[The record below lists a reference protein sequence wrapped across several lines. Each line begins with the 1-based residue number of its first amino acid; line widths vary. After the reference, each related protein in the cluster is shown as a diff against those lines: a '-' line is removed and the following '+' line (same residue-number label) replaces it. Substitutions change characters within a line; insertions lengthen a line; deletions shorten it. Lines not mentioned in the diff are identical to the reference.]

1 MMLRRNRPRWCPT
14 SACSRQMWVFALL
27 LLLTVTSA
35 AQERNASPSG
45 SGGAFRISGTV
56 VNAINDQPLAG
67 AYVTMTAVQ
76 GTAAR
81 TVMTAAD
88 GAFRFDGVRAGK
100 YALSAERRG
109 FASQQYQQHENFSTA
124 IAAGPALDSG
134 NIVFRVVPDASFSG
148 RIADEQGDA
157 VRNARVMLIREQ
169 VAEGRAIKAI
179 VANVITD
186 DQGRYHFAHLKP
198 GAFYIA
204 VSARPWY
211 AQAPFMGRMDF
222 RAGSVSTFVGFGGG
236 STGAPSNPALDAAYP
251 LTLYPDVTDPA
262 SASAITLHAGDR
274 ASADI
279 TLRVVPALHVRINH
293 ATSEGDRQ
301 QFANATLVQMIF
313 DGIEV
318 PVQTS
323 TSGMGGNANLVSGI
337 PPGHY
342 LLHLTPNGRRFQQMP
357 QPLNEESAQ
366 PARVREVDLVSDTE
380 LDASAMTPTATVS
393 GTVKL
398 ANGQAP
404 AKPPTIVLRRGA
416 MRRNFDARAN
426 AGGEFTFPQGFAAGT
441 YEVMMSSGDDL
452 FIRSVTAS
460 GAKIAGRMLHIG
472 GSDAVKLSVVAS
484 AGAGKIEG
492 TASRDGKPQ
501 SGAMILLVPQDP
513 ENNLPLFR
521 RDQSDSDGSFTLS
534 PVLPGRY
541 TLLALENGW
550 DLQWGDAAVLKPFL
564 ANGDPIVVDTKANH
578 NMRVKVQ

>member
-45 SGGAFRISGTV
+45 SGGQFRISGTA
-56 VNAINDQPLAG
+56 VNAINDQPLGG
-67 AYVTMTAVQ
+67 AYVTITAVQ
-76 GTAAR
+76 GAAAR

-100 YALSAERRG
+100 YQLSAERRG

-134 NIVFRVVPDASFSG
+134 NIVFRIVPDASFSG

-157 VRNARVMLIREQ
+157 VANARVMLIREQ
-169 VAEGRAIKAI
+169 VAEGRAIKAL
-179 VANVITD
+179 VANVATD
-186 DQGRYHFAHLKP
+186 DQGRYHFGHLKP
-198 GAFYIA
+198 GAYYLA

-211 AQAPFMGRMDF
+211 AQAPGPR
-222 RAGSVSTFVGFGGG
+222 GGIVAERG
-236 STGAPSNPALDAAYP
+236 INVQDNSALDVAYP
-251 LTLYPDVTDPA
+251 LTFYPDVTDAA

-279 TLRVVPALHVRINH
+279 MLRVVPALHVRINH

-313 DGIEV
+313 DGLEV

-342 LLHLTPNGRRFQQMP
+342 LLRVTPNGRRFPRMP
-357 QPLNEESAQ
+357 QPPSEESGQ

-404 AKPPTIVLRRGA
+404 AKPSTIVLRRGA
-416 MRRNFDARAN
+416 MRRAFDARAN
-426 AGGEFTFPQGFAAGT
+426 AGGEFAFPQGFATGT
-441 YEVMMSSGDDL
+441 YEVVMSSGDDL
-452 FIRSVTAS
+452 FIRSVTAT
-460 GAKIAGRMLHIG
+460 GAKIAGRMLHIS
-472 GSDAVKLSVVAS
+472 GSDAVKLSVVVS
-484 AGAGKIEG
+484 AGTGKIEG
-492 TASRDGKPQ
+492 VALRDGKPQ
-501 SGAMILLVPQDP
+501 SGVMILLVPQDP

-550 DLQWGDAAVLKPFL
+550 DLQWSDAAVLKPFL
-564 ANGDPIVVDTKANH
+564 ANGDPIVVDTKGNH
-578 NMRVKVQ
+578 NLRVKVQ

>member
-1 MMLRRNRPRWCPT
+1 MLRRNRPRWCPT

-236 STGAPSNPALDAAYP
+236 STGAPSNPALDVAYP

-301 QFANATLVQMIF
+301 QFANATVIA
-313 DGIEV
+313 EC
-318 PVQTS
+318 
-323 TSGMGGNANLVSGI
+323 
-337 PPGHY
+337 
-342 LLHLTPNGRRFQQMP
+342 
-357 QPLNEESAQ
+357 
-366 PARVREVDLVSDTE
+366 
-380 LDASAMTPTATVS
+380 
-393 GTVKL
+393 
-398 ANGQAP
+398 
-404 AKPPTIVLRRGA
+404 
-416 MRRNFDARAN
+416 RNN
-426 AGGEFTFPQGFAAGT
+426 FA
-441 YEVMMSSGDDL
+441 
-452 FIRSVTAS
+452 
-460 GAKIAGRMLHIG
+460 
-472 GSDAVKLSVVAS
+472 
-484 AGAGKIEG
+484 
-492 TASRDGKPQ
+492 
-501 SGAMILLVPQDP
+501 
-513 ENNLPLFR
+513 
-521 RDQSDSDGSFTLS
+521 
-534 PVLPGRY
+534 
-541 TLLALENGW
+541 
-550 DLQWGDAAVLKPFL
+550 
-564 ANGDPIVVDTKANH
+564 
-578 NMRVKVQ
+578 

>member
-1 MMLRRNRPRWCPT
+1 
-14 SACSRQMWVFALL
+14 MWVFALL

-45 SGGAFRISGTV
+45 SGGQFRISGTA
-56 VNAINDQPLAG
+56 VNAINDQPLGG
-67 AYVTMTAVQ
+67 AYVTITAVQ
-76 GTAAR
+76 GAAAR

-100 YALSAERRG
+100 YQLSAERRG

-134 NIVFRVVPDASFSG
+134 NIVFRIVPDASFSG

-157 VRNARVMLIREQ
+157 VANARVMLIREQ
-169 VAEGRAIKAI
+169 VAEGRAIKAL
-179 VANVITD
+179 VANVATD
-186 DQGRYHFAHLKP
+186 DQGRYHFGHLKP
-198 GAFYIA
+198 GAYYLA

-211 AQAPFMGRMDF
+211 AQAPGPR
-222 RAGSVSTFVGFGGG
+222 GGIVAERG
-236 STGAPSNPALDAAYP
+236 INVQDNSALDVAYP
-251 LTLYPDVTDPA
+251 LTFYPDVTDAA

-279 TLRVVPALHVRINH
+279 MLRVVPALHVRINH

-313 DGIEV
+313 DGLEV

-342 LLHLTPNGRRFQQMP
+342 LLRVTPNGRRFPRMP
-357 QPLNEESAQ
+357 QPPSEESGQ

-404 AKPPTIVLRRGA
+404 AKPSTIVLRRGA
-416 MRRNFDARAN
+416 MRRAFDARAN
-426 AGGEFTFPQGFAAGT
+426 AGGEFAFPQGFATGT
-441 YEVMMSSGDDL
+441 YEVVMSSGDDL
-452 FIRSVTAS
+452 FIRSVTAT
-460 GAKIAGRMLHIG
+460 GAKIAGRMLHIS
-472 GSDAVKLSVVAS
+472 GSDAVKLSVVVS
-484 AGAGKIEG
+484 AGTGKIEG
-492 TASRDGKPQ
+492 VALRDGKPQ
-501 SGAMILLVPQDP
+501 SGVMILLVPQDP

-550 DLQWGDAAVLKPFL
+550 DLQWSDAAVLKPFL
-564 ANGDPIVVDTKANH
+564 ANGDPIVVDTKGNH
-578 NMRVKVQ
+578 NLRVKVQ

>member
-1 MMLRRNRPRWCPT
+1 
-14 SACSRQMWVFALL
+14 MWVFALL

-45 SGGAFRISGTV
+45 SGGQFRISGTV
-56 VNAINDQPLAG
+56 VNAINDQPLGG
-67 AYVTMTAVQ
+67 AYVTITAVQ
-76 GTAAR
+76 GAAAR

-109 FASQQYQQHENFSTA
+109 FASQQFQQHENFSTA

-134 NIVFRVVPDASFSG
+134 NIVFRVVPDAAFSG

-157 VRNARVMLIREQ
+157 VGNARVMLIREQ

-179 VANVITD
+179 VANVATD

-198 GAFYIA
+198 GAYYLA

-211 AQAPFMGRMDF
+211 TQGVFMGRM
-222 RAGSVSTFVGFGGG
+222 GFGGIG
-236 STGAPSNPALDAAYP
+236 GGGGGGTGFVQGIGGAPNNPALDVAYP

-279 TLRVVPALHVRINH
+279 MLRAVPALHVRINH

-301 QFANATLVQMIF
+301 QFTYATLAQMIF

-342 LLHLTPNGRRFQQMP
+342 LLRVTPNGRRFQQMP
-357 QPLNEESAQ
+357 QPPSEESGQ
-366 PARVREVDLVSDTE
+366 PARVREVDLVADTE
-380 LDASAMTPTATVS
+380 LDAGEMTPTATVS

-416 MRRNFDARAN
+416 MRRAFDARAN
-426 AGGEFTFPQGFAAGT
+426 ASGEFTFPQGFAAGT

-452 FIRSVTAS
+452 FIRSVTAT
-460 GAKIAGRMLHIG
+460 GAKIAGRMLRIG
-472 GSDAVKLSVVAS
+472 GSDAVKLSLAVS
-484 AGAGKIEG
+484 SGAGKIEG
-492 TASRDGKPQ
+492 TALRDGKPQ

-534 PVLPGRY
+534 LVLPGRY

-564 ANGDPIVVDTKANH
+564 ANGDPIVVDTKGNH

>member
-1 MMLRRNRPRWCPT
+1 MTLRRDHHRWCRWCPT
-14 SACSRQMWVFALL
+14 SACSWQMWVFMLL
-27 LLLTVTSA
+27 LLLTVAAA
-35 AQERNASPSG
+35 AQERNAPSSG
-45 SGGAFRISGTV
+45 SGGAFQISGTV
-56 VNAINDQPLAG
+56 VNAIHGQPLGG
-67 AYVTMTAVQ
+67 AYVTITAVQ
-76 GTAAR
+76 GRAAR
-81 TVMTAAD
+81 TVMTGAG
-88 GAFRFDGVRAGK
+88 GAFLIGGVRAGK

-109 FASQQYQQHENFSTA
+109 FASQQYQQHEGFSTA
-124 IAAGPALDSG
+124 IAVGAALDPA

-148 RIADEQGDA
+148 RIADEQGHA
-157 VRNARVMLIREQ
+157 VRNARAMLIREQ

-179 VANVITD
+179 VANVATD

-198 GAFYIA
+198 GAYYLA

-211 AQAPFMGRMDF
+211 AESFFAGGRGGF
-222 RAGSVSTFVGFGGG
+222 FGPNVGGNIGGR
-236 STGAPSNPALDAAYP
+236 TNPALDVAYP
-251 LTLYPDVTDPA
+251 LTFYPDVTDSA

-279 TLRVVPALHVRINH
+279 MLRAVPALHVQINH

-301 QFANATLVQMIF
+301 QFASATLVQIIF

-323 TSGMGGNANLVSGI
+323 TRGMGGNANLVSGI

-342 LLHLTPNGRRFQQMP
+342 LLRVSPNARRFQRMA
-357 QPLNEESAQ
+357 QPPNEESEQ
-366 PARVREVDLVSDTE
+366 PARVREVDLVADTE
-380 LDASAMTPTATVS
+380 LDAGEMAPAATVS

-404 AKPPTIVLRRGA
+404 AKPPAIVLRRGA
-416 MRRNFDARAN
+416 MRRTFDARAN
-426 AGGEFTFPQGFAAGT
+426 AGGEFAFPQGFAAGT
-441 YEVMMSSGDDL
+441 YEVVMSSGDDL
-452 FIRSVTAS
+452 FIRSVTAT
-460 GAKIAGRMLHIG
+460 GAKIAGRMLRIS
-472 GSDAVKLSVVAS
+472 GSDAVKLSVVVS
-484 AGAGKIEG
+484 AGMGKIEG
-492 TASRDGKPQ
+492 VALRDGKPQ

-550 DLQWGDAAVLKPFL
+550 DLQWSDAAVLKPFL
-564 ANGDPIVVDTKANH
+564 ANGEAILVDTKGNH
-578 NMRVKVQ
+578 NMRVTVQ

>member
-1 MMLRRNRPRWCPT
+1 MTLRRFLIGAFVC
-14 SACSRQMWVFALL
+14 AVALAA
-27 LLLTVTSA
+27 S
-35 AQERNASPSG
+35 AQERNAPSSG
-45 SGGAFRISGTV
+45 SGGQFQISGTV

-67 AYVTMTAVQ
+67 AYVTITAVQ
-76 GTAAR
+76 GAAAR
-81 TVMTAAD
+81 TVMTGAD

-109 FASQQYQQHENFSTA
+109 FASQQYQQHEGFSTA
-124 IAAGPALDSG
+124 IAVGPALDSG
-134 NIVFRVVPDASFSG
+134 NIVFRVLPDASFSG

-179 VANVITD
+179 LANVSTD

-198 GAFYIA
+198 GAYYLA
-204 VSARPWY
+204 VSARPWFT
-211 AQAPFMGRMDF
+211 QPF
-222 RAGSVSTFVGFGGG
+222 FGGG
-236 STGAPSNPALDAAYP
+236 RGGFVGPNGGGNIDVHANPALDVAYP
-251 LTLYPDVTDPA
+251 LTLYPDVTDSA

-279 TLRVVPALHVRINH
+279 TLHAVPALHVRIKH

-318 PVQTS
+318 PSQTT

-337 PPGHY
+337 SPGHY
-342 LLHLTPNGRRFQQMP
+342 LLRVTPNGRRFQRMAP
-357 QPLNEESAQ
+357 PPNEESEQ
-366 PARVREVDLVSDTE
+366 PARVREVDLVADTE
-380 LDASAMTPTATVS
+380 LDASEMAPTATVS

-416 MRRNFDARAN
+416 MRRTFDARAN
-426 AGGEFTFPQGFAAGT
+426 AGGEFAFPQGFAAGT
-441 YEVMMSSGDDL
+441 YEVVMSSGDAL
-452 FIRSVTAS
+452 FIRSVTAT
-460 GAKIAGRMLHIG
+460 GAKIAGRMLHIS
-472 GSDAVKLSVVAS
+472 GSDPVKLSVVVS

-492 TASRDGKPQ
+492 IALRDGKPQ
-501 SGAMILLVPQDP
+501 SGAMILLVPQDA

-521 RDQSDSDGSFTLS
+521 RDQCDSDGSFTLS

-541 TLLALENGW
+541 TLLALENGS

-564 ANGDPIVVDTKANH
+564 ANGEPIVVDAKGNH